1 MSKDHTVGLGM
12 EKIANQE
19 VEITEISDQLIC

>member
-1 MSKDHTVGLGM
+1 MMSKDHTVGIGM

-19 VEITEISDQLIC
+19 VEVIKKIIIN